1 MFISFSKKR
10 PYTDGLSLSSAS
22 EYCGERTEFDDV
34 SASNIVGNIARCA
47 QVQNE
52 VHLEGKV
59 YKAYATLVLALAKAM
74 TIPVAA
80 WDEFVIRV
88 LKHMSDAAYSGHGS
102 VHVDIVRAMKSIA
115 LVKDRE
121 GKVISAPL
129 VRERKGEGGAPS
141 TFEGYRV
148 RHYVVN
154 VDQELS
160 NPDQNGIELRI
171 AVNQYRKVV
180 ATGKF
185 DRNGDRRYQYLVL
198 GGLPVLIICYPPSH
212 RVVTQDGQNYAVIK
226 SWADPFVAIVCGKN
240 LPLLMGLTEFMGDAE
255 AACYENLYP
264 NIHAF
269 MMDDRVKAVL
279 AATAGQAPRL
289 TSGRDSAPTK
299 TPVLTEKQRRMFE
312 EAEAKKAAE
321 AKAKETS
328 AAEATVTPTDEPPKP
343 EKKKRVRKSDK
354 TSDIAPST
362 ATETNNATPT
372 ESETASADTEKAAE

>member
-1 MFISFSKKR
+1 MFMSFSNKR
-10 PYTDGLSLSSAS
+10 PFTDGLSLSAAT
-22 EYCGERTEFDDV
+22 EYCGKRTEFDDAA
-34 SASNIVGNIARCA
+34 ASNVVGNVARCA
-47 QVQNE
+47 RVHNE

-59 YKAYATLVLALAKAM
+59 FKAYATLVLALAKAM
-74 TIPVAA
+74 TISVDA
-80 WDEFVIRV
+80 WDLFVTRM
-88 LKHMSDAAYSGHGS
+88 LKHMSDQAHSGHGS

-121 GKVISAPL
+121 GRLISAPL

-160 NPDQNGIELRI
+160 YPDKNGIELRI
-171 AVNQYRKVV
+171 PVNQYRKVV
-180 ATGKF
+180 ATGKY
-185 DRNGDRRYQYLVL
+185 DRNGDRLYQYLVL
-198 GGLPVLIICYPPSH
+198 GGLPVLIICYPPRH
-212 RVVTQDGQNYAVIK
+212 RVVTQDGQNYAVVQ

-255 AACYENLYP
+255 AGSYESLYP

-289 TSGRDSAPTK
+289 TSGRDSAPTT
-299 TPVLTEKQRRMFE
+299 TPAPTTNLGDKFTED
-312 EAEAKKAAE
+312 KKPAASG
-321 AKAKETS
+321 KR
-328 AAEATVTPTDEPPKP
+328 
-343 EKKKRVRKSDK
+343 KKRTLAVKR
-354 TSDIAPST
+354 A
-362 ATETNNATPT
+362 
-372 ESETASADTEKAAE
+372 ESETPHVEESSEAKTEAAETQPDQAAAQ